1 MNYSR
6 VPEFEKDVKALN
18 KRVRSLEGD
27 SERAKHLIEALYG
40 RHDAEQ
46 TEFKKRFLAGKKATI
61 LTKAGVV
68 EVVKMRLDTDT
79 DSYRGKLRLV
89 FAVAV
94 DKAEVSFI
102 ELYSKNDKP
111 REDQHR
117 LRRYD
122 ASGYWYCNQLMVK

>member
-6 VPEFEKDVKALN
+6 VPEFEKDAKALK

-27 SERAKHLIEALYG
+27 LERTKHLIEALYG
-40 RHDAEQ
+40 HPDTEQ
-46 TEFKKRFLAGKKATI
+46 AEFKKLFLAGKKATI
-61 LTKAGVV
+61 LTKTGAV

-94 DKAEVSFI
+94 NKAEVSFI

-111 REDQHR
+111 REDQRR

-122 ASGYWYCNQLMVK
+122 A

>member
-6 VPEFEKDVKALN
+6 VPEFEKDAKALK

-27 SERAKHLIEALYG
+27 LERAKHLIEVLY
-40 RHDAEQ
+40 RHPDAEQ

-61 LTKAGVV
+61 LTKTGAV

-111 REDQHR
+111 REDQRR

-122 ASGYWYCNQLMVK
+122 A

>member
-6 VPEFEKDVKALN
+6 VPEFEKDVKALK

-27 SERAKHLIEALYG
+27 LERTKHLIEVLY
-40 RHDAEQ
+40 RHPYAEQ

-61 LTKAGVV
+61 LTKTGAV

-111 REDQHR
+111 REDQRR

-122 ASGYWYCNQLMVK
+122 A